1 MESSGTYR
9 SMEVTICRNGAR
21 EVVGQAGGPPVPWG
35 ICSQASSHPV
45 PPAAIV
51 SDTGSV
57 PLTS

>member
-1 MESSGTYR
+1 
-9 SMEVTICRNGAR
+9 MEVTICRNGVR

-35 ICSQASSHPV
+35 ICSQASSHAV